1 MYGLIGKMT
10 AIPGQRDTLI
20 AILVEGAAA
29 MPGCLSYI
37 VAGDA
42 ADPDSLWVTEVWE
55 SQDSHAASLALPAV
69 QQAIQRGRLYIAALG
84 QRIVTEPAGGYGLMQ
99 PGTDISVLLKR
110 LSAPA
115 QRAIR
120 STDMTTLEQLS
131 NLTGPELRRLN
142 GIGKKALGIIRSTL
156 AEYGLS
162 LAG

>member
-1 MYGLIGKMT
+1 
-10 AIPGQRDTLI
+10 
-20 AILVEGAAA
+20 
-29 MPGCLSYI
+29 
-37 VAGDA
+37 
-42 ADPDSLWVTEVWE
+42 
-55 SQDSHAASLALPAV
+55 
-69 QQAIQRGRLYIAALG
+69 
-84 QRIVTEPAGGYGLMQ
+84 VTEPAGGYGLMQ